1 MRGANVRGQTL
12 GGGNNVGG
20 GGGDQCWWGG
30 GTLRGQTF
38 GGTLGRELNRCEGGC
53 GSDEVREGGGWDGV
67 SGWGE

>member
-20 GGGDQCWWGG
+20 GGGGGGQRWGG

-38 GGTLGRELNRCEGGC
+38 GER
-53 GSDEVREGGGWDGV
+53 
-67 SGWGE
+67 